1 MFPNGFLDVLSQL
14 LDDDTLS
21 SQIPQNGTT
30 AVKAIFL
37 IVSE

>member
-1 MFPNGFLDVLSQL
+1 MFSNGFLDVLSQL
-14 LDDDTLS
+14 LDDTLS
-21 SQIPQNGTT
+21 SQISQNGTT